1 MRDSSEQISTL
12 RSMFEEQ
19 LESPKEKLKLKRL
32 RLFSRGISAVGRSE
46 QKRLGRRGD
55 EAGSESGERPWM
67 QRRSDGAAGRSGGAA
82 VGSGGFRVIE
92 EGGEV
97 GSSHRRAC
105 GFADGLE
112 LLFTIALSGYCFRVS
127 VCLFVSS
134 SCLFVLLCLECVSRS
149 DF

>member
-19 LESPKEKLKLKRL
+19 LESPKEKLKLKKL

-82 VGSGGFRVIE
+82 GGSGGFRVIE
-92 EGGEV
+92 EGGGGREF
-97 GSSHRRAC
+97 SSASVRLRRRL
-105 GFADGLE
+105 GFAFHNRNFG
-112 LLFTIALSGYCFRVS
+112 LLFQSKCVPFCFLFMFVCFALFRM
-127 VCLFVSS
+127 
-134 SCLFVLLCLECVSRS
+134 CVKI
-149 DF
+149 